1 MQRQRTTNGVAALRP
16 ASAGNI
22 VIPKRAAVLR
32 YLKDDPQLANL
43 VPDICRAARHQ
54 LGPEVELSLELYQD
68 PEIDDRYLTL
78 YVRQNPYEASIK
90 DRIDAM
96 REALAH
102 ILDRV
107 AGRLLITTDFCPPR
121 RGHGNAAQRVRATG
135 RSTQTTLGR
144 SSKR

>member
-1 MQRQRTTNGVAALRP
+1 MQRQRATNGAAVLKP
-16 ASAGNI
+16 AGAGNI

-32 YLKDDPQLANL
+32 YLAGDPQLADL
-43 VPDICRAARHQ
+43 VPQVCRSARQ
-54 LGPEVELSLELYQD
+54 QFGPEVELSLELYQD

-90 DRIDAM
+90 DRIDAV

-102 ILDRV
+102 LLDRV

-121 RGHGNAAQRVRATG
+121 RSHG
-135 RSTQTTLGR
+135 
-144 SSKR
+144 